1 MHACTY
7 VHTYTHKYTH
17 THIAMYVCTCVY
29 VCMYVYIYIYIC
41 IRKYVAGE
49 DPGKVLVHPLKQ
61 VRESKTDKLKC
72 NM

>member
-1 MHACTY
+1 MYACMYVCTY
-7 VHTYTHKYTH
+7 IHTQIHTYTHS
-17 THIAMYVCTCVY
+17 Y
-29 VCMYVYIYIYIC
+29 VCMYMCVCMYVCIC